1 MDIKAVTSRF
11 LARLGACED
20 QLDLFKKV
28 FPRGARLS
36 EASVIKAVE
45 ARLDLGWLAAKT
57 LSGLARAEYRKVC
70 ALAWSEYEK
79 ACGPALAEY
88 EKVCDLAWSEC
99 EKAHALAKAEYEKA
113 CGPAL
118 AEYDKI
124 YTLAWTNYE
133 KACGLAWLKLLK
145 IEVAK

>member
-1 MDIKAVTSRF
+1 MKNPGRVTSRF
-11 LARLGACED
+11 LVKLKACED

-88 EKVCDLAWSEC
+88 
-99 EKAHALAKAEYEKA
+99 
-113 CGPAL
+113 
-118 AEYDKI
+118 DKI